1 MDGKSKER
9 KREEAEAN
17 IVGLRPVEF
26 YGKSLR
32 MHHATLDTGKEQ
44 LLHWERV
51 APFAST
57 FLEDS

>member
-32 MHHATLDTGKEQ
+32 MHHAMLDTGKEQ
-44 LLHWERV
+44 LLHWE
-51 APFAST
+51 
-57 FLEDS
+57 